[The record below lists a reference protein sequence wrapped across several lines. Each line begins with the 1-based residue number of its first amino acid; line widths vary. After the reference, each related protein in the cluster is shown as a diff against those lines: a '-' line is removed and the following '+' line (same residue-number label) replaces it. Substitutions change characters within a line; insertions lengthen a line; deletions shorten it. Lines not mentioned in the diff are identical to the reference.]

1 MRQYLKLLRVR
12 HYIKNV
18 LVFLPMFFGGVI
30 FEERRIL
37 NAFLGFIAF
46 SFLSSVVYII
56 NDYRDIEKDRK
67 HSTKKFRPLASGAVS
82 KRSAVMCAA
91 ILFIVVIGISFLIGN
106 YIAVACL
113 MGYLL
118 LNILYSMGL
127 KNKPIIDVVI
137 LASGF
142 VIRVFYGGLI
152 TGVTISKW
160 LYLVVVTGS
169 LYMGLGKR
177 RNELRAQTDT
187 REALKYYNESF
198 LDKNMYVCVSLVNV
212 FYALWSIE
220 MPNPRMIWTVPLFLI
235 LFMCYSLDI
244 EGDSD
249 ADPVEVIVHNKTL
262 ISLVIAYAICIF
274 LLLYVFRI

>member
-82 KRSAVMCAA
+82 KRSAVICAA

-187 REALKYYNESF
+187 RESLKYYNESF
-198 LDKNMYVCVSLVNV
+198 LDKNMYVCVSLVNI